1 MYNVVKNLVSEYH
14 IVMLYQGSPSC
25 VLLKSLF
32 QKLKKNKKIFL
43 FSNLFFLFLKIMVL
57 IELMR

>member
-32 QKLKKNKKIFL
+32 QKLKKNKK
-43 FSNLFFLFLKIMVL
+43 NLFIFKFIFFYF
-57 IELMR
+57 